1 MNQNTLLAVA
11 YAAVVFGAMYFLWIA
26 PQRKQRA
33 KQAEMLSQLASGDE
47 VLTAGG
53 MYGKVREVEEDA
65 IRVEVAKGVEVR
77 FAKAAIVA
85 RKIDEPAADV

>member
-11 YAAVVFGAMYFLWIA
+11 YAAVVFGAMWFLWIA

-33 KQAEMLSQLASGDE
+33 KQAEMLAALMPGDE
-47 VLTAGG
+47 VITAGG
-53 MYGKVREVEEDA
+53 IYGKVREVEDDA

-77 FAKAAIVA
+77 FAKAAIVG
-85 RKIDEPAADV
+85 RKTDGSAVDA